1 MRRGLFKVEARRKEA
16 GSTPRK
22 LCKPFLVEK
31 NASECEA
38 ENPKD
43 QAKSLLGCLTL
54 CLMPFSSNMELAQ
67 CIQEIQDMQEI

>member
-1 MRRGLFKVEARRKEA
+1 MRRGLFKLEARRKEA

-22 LCKPFLVEK
+22 LLKPFLVEK
-31 NASECEA
+31 NASECGA

-43 QAKSLLGCLTL
+43 QAKSRLRCLTL
-54 CLMPFSSNMELAQ
+54 CLLAQ